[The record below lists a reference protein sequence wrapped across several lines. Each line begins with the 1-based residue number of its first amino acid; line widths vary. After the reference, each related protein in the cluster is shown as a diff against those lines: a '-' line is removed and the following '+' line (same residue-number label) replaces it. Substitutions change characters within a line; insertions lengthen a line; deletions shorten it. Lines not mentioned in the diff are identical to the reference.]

1 MGHRA
6 HRAQGNTAGSG
17 QDAEVKGRRSVK
29 TDDRD
34 QKSEVRIGDWGL
46 WNEKI
51 REVVE
56 VVEIVKGVEVVGV
69 VNS

>member
-56 VVEIVKGVEVVGV
+56 VVKMVEVVGV
-69 VNS
+69 VNI

>member
-34 QKSEVRIGDWGL
+34 QKSEIRIGDWGL

-56 VVEIVKGVEVVGV
+56 VVKMVEVVGV
-69 VNS
+69 VNI